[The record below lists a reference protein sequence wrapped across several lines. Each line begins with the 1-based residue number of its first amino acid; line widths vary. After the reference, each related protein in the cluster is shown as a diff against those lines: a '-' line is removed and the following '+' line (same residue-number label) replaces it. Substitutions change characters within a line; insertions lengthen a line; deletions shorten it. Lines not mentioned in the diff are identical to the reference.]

1 MYFVRSCTYILGIQV
16 AEFSLDGKHA
26 SDYYLN
32 NTEGIGPNNLTD
44 FTLCLRFN
52 VNFLK
57 PISNAILSYSTFL
70 EDNALN
76 VEVIKQSGGSL
87 LIYICKYIKR
97 EQVSISWAGTFNSMC
112 FYSQGANNSIKNL
125 PRVVGTIKK
134 IQWKYI
140 NNGIIS
146 VYLWKQK
153 I

>member
-97 EQVSISWAGTFNSMC
+97 EQVSIS
-112 FYSQGANNSIKNL
+112 
-125 PRVVGTIKK
+125 
-134 IQWKYI
+134 
-140 NNGIIS
+140 
-146 VYLWKQK
+146 
-153 I
+153 